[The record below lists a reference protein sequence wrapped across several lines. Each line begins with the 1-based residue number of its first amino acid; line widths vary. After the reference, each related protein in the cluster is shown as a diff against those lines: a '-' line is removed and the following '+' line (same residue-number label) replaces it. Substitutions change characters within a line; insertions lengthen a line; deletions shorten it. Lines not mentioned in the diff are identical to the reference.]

1 MRKHDFY
8 AHRKYPILIIISIA
22 IILIIINLFSI
33 QILDKSYK
41 LSAENNVI
49 RKIIKYPERG
59 WIYDRNNVLL
69 VSNQR
74 AHDIMITPY
83 LLDRN
88 LDTLFLCDILHISEE
103 EFHDKIQEAKKYSH
117 YKPSIFLKALS
128 KEKFADIQDK
138 LHLLKGFYAQP
149 RYVREYNTKS
159 ASNIFG
165 YIGQISKKLL
175 EKYPNYTQE
184 DWIGIT
190 GIEKTYEKQLC
201 GEKGVE
207 RKVVDVFGK
216 YQSKLED
223 GKYDTLPKKGKDI
236 ALTIDIT
243 LQEYA
248 EKIMKNKRGSIV
260 AIEPRTGEILCLVS
274 SPNYDPSLFLGDQ
287 RSENFTKLYLNPSK
301 PLWDRSTSALYPP
314 GSIFKLINALI
325 GLQENEITP
334 ATLFSCNKGWNYK
347 SILHIGCHQHDSPL
361 NLRQSIAQSCN
372 AYYCSTFQ
380 KIIATKE
387 NSAAGLDN
395 WQQHVKSFG
404 LHKLLNTDLH
414 DGKIGFIPNS
424 EYYNKKYGERRWGSS
439 TCISLGIG
447 QDAILM
453 TPIQMANLASIVANH
468 GYYKT
473 PHIVKTINQS
483 SDEINQDFLTK
494 KYCSIDSIYFRSVI
508 YGMETAIEGKHG
520 TAKKAKLNGLK
531 ICGKTGTAQNPHGDD
546 HSIFIGFSPREN
558 PKIAIA
564 VYVENG
570 GWGSDVAA
578 PMGSLCIE
586 KYRTGKISRPHLE
599 NEMINKNI
607 KY

>member
-1 MRKHDFY
+1 MKKHDFY
-8 AHRKYPILIIISIA
+8 AHRQYPVLIIITIA
-22 IILIIINLFSI
+22 ILLLLIKLFSV
-33 QILDKSYK
+33 QIMDESYK
-41 LSAENNVI
+41 LSAENNVV

-59 WIYDRNNVLL
+59 WVYDRNNVLL
-69 VSNQR
+69 ISNQR
-74 AHDIMITPY
+74 AHDIMVTPY
-83 LLDRN
+83 LLDSTI
-88 LDTLFLCDILHISEE
+88 DTLFLCDILQISKV
-103 EFHDKIQEAKKYSH
+103 EFNDKMKQAKKYSH
-117 YKPSIFLKALS
+117 YKPSIFLKAVS

-138 LHLLKGFYAQP
+138 LHLFKGFYTQP

-159 ASNIFG
+159 SSNIFG

-175 EKYPNYTQE
+175 EKYPNYTKE
-184 DWIGIT
+184 DLIGIT
-190 GIEKTYEKQLC
+190 GIEKTYEKELC

-223 GKYDTLPKKGKDI
+223 GKYDTLPKKGQDI
-236 ALTIDIT
+236 VLTIDIT

-260 AIEPRTGEILCLVS
+260 AIEPNTGEILCLVS
-274 SPNYDPSLFLGDQ
+274 SPNYDPSLFLGNQ
-287 RSENFTKLYLNPSK
+287 RSKNFTNLYLDPSK

-325 GLQENEITP
+325 GLQEKEITP
-334 ATLFSCNKGWNYK
+334 ATLFKCNKGWNYK
-347 SILHIGCHQHDSPL
+347 SILHIGCHKHDSPL

-380 KIIATKE
+380 KIIANKE
-387 NSAAGLDN
+387 NSATGLDN

-404 LHKLLNTDLH
+404 LNQLIHTDLH
-414 DGKIGFIPNS
+414 DQKMGFIPNS

-453 TPIQMANLASIVANH
+453 TPIQMANLASIVANK

-473 PHIVKTINQS
+473 PHIVKKINQS
-483 SDEINQDFLTK
+483 IDQINQDFFNK
-494 KYCSIDSIYFRSVI
+494 KYCSIDSIYFKPII
-508 YGMETAIEGKHG
+508 YGMETAVEGKHG
-520 TAKKAKLNGLK
+520 TAKQAKLKGMK

-578 PMGSLCIE
+578 PIGSLCIE
-586 KYRTGKISRPHLE
+586 KYRTGTISRIRLE
-599 NEMINKNI
+599 NKMINKNI